1 MIIQINLMVFW
12 SLATNFDAKFHIAK
26 IYLSI
31 WCHYSINILD
41 FKANQ
46 NNIWESLECLACVYS
61 QLEDFDKAAVNILKA
76 IEFYASYC
84 ERKNLDGDEKIR
96 SRLDSKS
103 KQIERHAKTNIT
115 SRPSLKEFTNND
127 EVYEDGLNDNRN
139 NNNHDNNS
147 SSNNEEPIE
156 TREIFEYEEEKNE
169 KEREEDEVESS
180 RRSNNGS
187 KLSGPS
193 EEAHSDRASILEQM
207 RHDENAQ
214 ETDVDNKEDGEEEEE
229 KRNDDDDD
237 DDVVEG
243 NETLIANHESMKRLI
258 QDLKFHNQAKAEEE
272 SDHDEVRMFKEQI
285 IELNTTKKYEYIHLN
300 SNIINRLWTV
310 D

>member
-1 MIIQINLMVFW
+1 M
-12 SLATNFDAKFHIAK
+12 
-26 IYLSI
+26 
-31 WCHYSINILD
+31 
-41 FKANQ
+41 
-46 NNIWESLECLACVYS
+46 ECLACVYS

-96 SRLDSKS
+96 LRLDSKS

-115 SRPSLKEFTNND
+115 SRPPLKEFNNND
-127 EVYEDGLNDNRN
+127 EVYEDGLNDDRN
-139 NNNHDNNS
+139 NNNNNDNNS

-169 KEREEDEVESS
+169 KEGEEEEVESS

-207 RHDENAQ
+207 RHDEKAQ
-214 ETDVDNKEDGEEEEE
+214 ETDADNKEDDEEDEE
-229 KRNDDDDD
+229 KRNEDDD

-258 QDLKFHNQAKAEEE
+258 QDLKFHNQAKTEEE

-285 IELNTTKKYEYIHLN
+285 IELNTTKKYEYIHLILK
-300 SNIINRLWTV
+300 SIIYKL
-310 D
+310 

>member
-1 MIIQINLMVFW
+1 ML
-12 SLATNFDAKFHIAK
+12 NFTQPRS
-26 IYLSI
+26 IYS
-31 WCHYSINILD
+31 HYINILD

-76 IEFYASYC
+76 VEFYASYC

-103 KQIERHAKTNIT
+103 KQIERHAKTIIT
-115 SRPSLKEFTNND
+115 SRPPLKEFTNND
-127 EVYEDGLNDNRN
+127 EDGLNDDRN

-147 SSNNEEPIE
+147 SNNNEEPIE
-156 TREIFEYEEEKNE
+156 TREIFEDEEEKNE
-169 KEREEDEVESS
+169 KEGEENEVESS

-187 KLSGPS
+187 KLSDP
-193 EEAHSDRASILEQM
+193 SDRASILEQM

-214 ETDVDNKEDGEEEEE
+214 ETDADNKEDDEEEEE
-229 KRNDDDDD
+229 KRNEDDD

-285 IELNTTKKYEYIHLN
+285 IELNTTKKYEYIHEY
-300 SNIINRLWTV
+300 IILKSIIY
-310 D
+310 